1 MRHVDP
7 LTAAADATPADPAL
21 ADLHEMG
28 PGIVA
33 RQLGMLT
40 RLAEIGMTLAEATER
55 WALAAPEDREAA
67 APGGFQGDPGLLYS
81 RVARAVRQ
89 TLMLQTRL
97 LHDLPALSRAANH
110 ARIDREQARRERV
123 QRVVTRAVRAEH
135 DDPDAAE
142 HLSDAVFERLR
153 DEDFSDD
160 ILALPLGEAV
170 ARICRDLGL
179 SPAWTAW
186 AMEAA
191 TATTAPPPEP
201 HAQTSLSFERR
212 KRLEGDGQ
220 WVPPTEPDEP
230 FEPARGAPSPC
241 PPG

>member
-1 MRHVDP
+1 MLHVDP
-7 LTAAADATPADPAL
+7 LTAAADATPADPVL
-21 ADLHEMG
+21 ADLHAMG

-33 RQLGMLT
+33 GQLAMLT

-67 APGGFQGDPGLLYS
+67 APAGFQGDPGLLYS

-89 TLMLQTRL
+89 TLMLQARL
-97 LHDLPALSRAANH
+97 LQDLPALGRAASQ
-110 ARIDREQARRERV
+110 ARIEGEQARRERA
-123 QRVVTRAVRAEH
+123 QRVLMRAVRAEH
-135 DDPDAAE
+135 DDPDAVE
-142 HLSDAVFERLR
+142 DLSDAVYERLR

-160 ILALPLGEAV
+160 ILALPLGDAV

-186 AMEAA
+186 AMAAA
-191 TATTAPPPEP
+191 TATTAPPPELLAETP
-201 HAQTSLSFERR
+201 LPFEKR
-212 KRLEGDGQ
+212 KRPERDG
-220 WVPPTEPDEP
+220 PPTAPDAP
-230 FEPARGAPSPC
+230 FASARGSPSSC